1 MTSSNAAP
9 VAKTFASLEDAKL
22 ADFAAELDA
31 LRSRVMN
38 ELGERDASHIRR
50 IVKLQ
55 RAAEIAGRGALF
67 ASALPPMFLAGTALL
82 ALSKIL
88 ENMEIGHNVLH
99 GQYDFMNDPALRGN
113 RYEWDWACP
122 AEQWRHSHNFVH
134 HTFTNVVDKDRDVGY
149 GLLRMAEEQP
159 WLVLTILQPVYAVGL
174 MLAFEAGV
182 AVHDLEL
189 NRTLTGRKPFA
200 EFLELAKPLLKKT
213 HKQLL
218 KDYVLF
224 PLLAG
229 PAAPLVF
236 AGNLTANLTRNVW
249 AFSVIFCG
257 HFPDGTETYPESVL
271 EGESRGAWYR
281 RQIRGSANIEGPRWL
296 HVLTGHLSHQIEH
309 HLFPD
314 MPAPRYPEIASEVR
328 AICERHGVAYNS
340 APLPTQLAGAWR
352 RILKLT
358 LPSAA
363 PAKAAAPAPRARV
376 PARGLRLSID
386 LRARRSH
393 DTVAAR

>member
-1 MTSSNAAP
+1 MTSSNA
-9 VAKTFASLEDAKL
+9 KSFESIEDAKL

-38 ELGERDASHIRR
+38 ELGERDASYIRR
-50 IVKLQ
+50 IIKLQ
-55 RAAEIAGRGALF
+55 RTAEVAGRGALF
-67 ASALPPMFLAGTALL
+67 ASALPPMFVAGTALL

-113 RYEWDWACP
+113 RYEWDWSCP

-134 HTFTNVVDKDRDVGY
+134 HTFTNIVDKDRDVGY

-159 WLVLTILQPVYAVGL
+159 WLLLTILQPVYAVGL

-182 AVHDLEL
+182 AVHDLEM
-189 NRTLTGRKPFA
+189 NRALTGRKPFA
-200 EFLELAKPLLKKT
+200 EVLELAKPLLKKT

-271 EGESRGAWYR
+271 QGESRGAWYR
-281 RQIRGSANIEGPRWL
+281 RQVRGSANIEGPRWL

-314 MPAPRYPEIASEVR
+314 VPAPRYPEIASEVR

-340 APLPTQLAGAWR
+340 APLPKQLAGAWR

-358 LPSAA
+358 LPSKAPAHAAA
-363 PAKAAAPAPRARV
+363 PAKRSSIPA
-376 PARGLRLSID
+376 
-386 LRARRSH
+386 RARRRGAALLKNGPL
-393 DTVAAR
+393 AARSMA